1 MNTDILNI
9 NFDNMISLKNTI
21 ISNIQNGNLE
31 KAEELLENYGK
42 SFSFDLDYTTISA
55 EIKISQGKLDEAENL
70 LMNIYH
76 KYEYNF
82 NINALL
88 GIIYNFKN
96 NFNLSVKY
104 FMKAKCLNE
113 SISDEDIEE
122 IFYISSANI
131 SINERSLLEKNIVK
145 IMCNYQKSYPYKDK
159 RVESNNNTNYLGN
172 DILEI
177 NNTNYIQGIYDYYFC
192 ERDLRFLD
200 IPIKLSNHFKIELI
214 PAKVLNKFTHTFD
227 CDSVV
232 PIMPL
237 QSNNNIIFSIDD
249 KEFNFNQLIK
259 NRYYYYPIKKDSK
272 LRITSESDFVM
283 GNTIKLKIDKNK
295 PKLIL
300 NIFIDGL
307 SQKILEDFGLN
318 NLMPYTNNFFKK
330 GTICENT
337 YVSGEWTYVG
347 VASFFTGMYTSN
359 HRVFHPKYDT
369 DNIISKKLYSELFK
383 ENNYNTAKIDGDWR
397 STPAVGYAKGFNR
410 TLYQPS
416 IRGMHCTDVINETIE
431 HIEAFKNTNNF
442 IWICIPDLHD
452 IGDEFET
459 SISTQIKS
467 TFDIRVNKKNPET
480 SVNKKFDLSKKE
492 RYKIQLKRIDTYL
505 NLLFNYIEENFS
517 NDEIIISL
525 ISDHGQGYFIENGG
539 ELLDEKR
546 IKVPLMIRGKD
557 IKAGKCNEMI
567 QGLDLFPIIL
577 KSANITDFN
586 DRDGNLPKY
595 FGGNKER
602 QYCISETIFPDTP
615 YKAVINDKEFSFYFE
630 SIENVTSD
638 GMVKLRNYKVKLINK
653 TTAENETNKHVEL
666 VKHYTNIVLEHIKD
680 YIIY

>member
-31 KAEELLENYGK
+31 KAEELLENYEK
-42 SFSFDLDYTTISA
+42 NFSFDLDYTTISA

-88 GIIYNFKN
+88 GIIHNFKN
-96 NFNLSVKY
+96 NFNLSAKY
-104 FMKAKCLNE
+104 FMKAKFLNK
-113 SISDEDIEE
+113 SISDDSINDM
-122 IFYISSANI
+122 FYFVLKNI
-131 SINERSLLEKNIVK
+131 SASEKELLTENIRK
-145 IMCNYQKSYPYKDK
+145 IISNSQKDYPYKDQY
-159 RVESNNNTNYLGN
+159 VENNEDEHIGN
-172 DILEI
+172 DTLQFSNI
-177 NNTNYIQGIYDYYFC
+177 NYIQGIYDNYYC
-192 ERDLRFLD
+192 ERDLNFVD
-200 IPIKLSNHFKIELI
+200 IPISLYKHFKVEIV
-214 PAKVLNKFTHTFD
+214 PGNQFNKYEYTAD
-227 CDSVV
+227 CDCVI
-232 PIMPL
+232 PIMVKDDNSL
-237 QSNNNIIFSIDD
+237 INFIINGEKI
-249 KEFNFNQLIK
+249 EFNTLIK
-259 NRYYYYPIKKDSK
+259 NRFYYYPISQNDKILLKSNNSF
-272 LRITSESDFVM
+272 IV
-283 GNTIKLKIDKNK
+283 GNIIKLKVDKNK
-295 PKLIL
+295 PKLVL

-307 SQKILEDFGLN
+307 SQKILEEFGLN

-347 VASFFTGMYTSN
+347 LASFFTGMYTSN
-359 HRVFHPKYDT
+359 HRVFHPEYDT
-369 DNIISKKLYSELFK
+369 DNIINRKLYSELFK
-383 ENNYNTAKIDGDWR
+383 ENNYNTTKIDGDWR
-397 STPAVGYAKGFNR
+397 SNPAIGYAKGFNR

-416 IRGMHCTDVINETIE
+416 FRGMHCTDVINETIE

-452 IGDEFET
+452 IADEYET
-459 SISTQIKS
+459 SLSTQVNSSIHIRPTKKNNES
-467 TFDIRVNKKNPET
+467 SVRKTFDIT
-480 SVNKKFDLSKKE
+480 KKE

-539 ELLDEKR
+539 EMLDEKR
-546 IKVPLMIRGKD
+546 VKVPLMIRGKD
-557 IKAGKCNEMI
+557 IKSGKCNEMI

-630 SIENVTSD
+630 SLENTNSD
-638 GMVKLRNYKVKLINK
+638 GMIKLRNYKVKLINK
-653 TTAENETNKHVEL
+653 TTTENETNKHVEL
-666 VKHYTNIVLEHIKD
+666 VKHYTNIILEHIKD